1 MSAAKETTL
10 FMNGRSQSLRIP
22 HEMRLIGEKAKIQKI
37 GNMLIVTE
45 ADYENPFLALDLAQ
59 SLISDD
65 FMKDGRDLKSIQE
78 REDLE

>member
-1 MSAAKETTL
+1 MSAVKETTL

-22 HEMRLIGEKAKIQKI
+22 HEMRLKGEKAKVLKI

-45 ADYENPFLALDLAQ
+45 SDSENPFLALDLAQ

-65 FMKDGRDLKSIQE
+65 FMKEGRDLKPIQE
-78 REDLE
+78 REEIK